1 MSCGRPAR
9 RRLERHRQHGS
20 TRSRQQDRQNGLGPD
35 DQGERY
41 REYAHSSRV
50 YDKHGGCMSS
60 DPLSNRLLLSLPP
73 RNLKQLAPNLEF
85 IRCQS
90 QQILLDVDASLDHV
104 LFPNSGVISVV
115 AVYADGNV
123 IEMATIGREGC
134 TGVQTFFGAR
144 RSSGRLL
151 VQIPGSAAK
160 MSRAAFDRAMKS
172 MPSFRGLMLAYVQA
186 FLEQVMVSVACN
198 GRHSLKERLARWLLM
213 MRDRS
218 DADVMSITQDLLA
231 ELLAVRR
238 PSLTHAVAEL
248 EEAGLILRGR
258 GQITILDRQ
267 GLIKVSCECYQLV
280 RQRVASHLPQ
290 SFVDAGVIF
299 PKRK

>member
-1 MSCGRPAR
+1 MWFKVAR
-9 RRLERHRQHGS
+9 ATFRHG
-20 TRSRQQDRQNGLGPD
+20 
-35 DQGERY
+35 
-41 REYAHSSRV
+41 A

-172 MPSFRGLMLAYVQA
+172 MPSFRDLMLAYVQA

-231 ELLAVRR
+231 EMLGVQR

-258 GQITILDRQ
+258 GQITILDRK
-267 GLIKVSCECYQLV
+267 GLIKASCECYQLV

-290 SFVDAGVIF
+290 SYVDAGVVF

>member
-1 MSCGRPAR
+1 MNSEP
-9 RRLERHRQHGS
+9 
-20 TRSRQQDRQNGLGPD
+20 P
-35 DQGERY
+35 
-41 REYAHSSRV
+41 
-50 YDKHGGCMSS
+50 
-60 DPLSNRLLLSLPP
+60 SNRLLLSLPP

-160 MSRAAFDRAMKS
+160 MSRATFDRAMKS
-172 MPSFRGLMLAYVQA
+172 MPSFRGLTAA
-186 FLEQVMVSVACN
+186 
-198 GRHSLKERLARWLLM
+198 
-213 MRDRS
+213 
-218 DADVMSITQDLLA
+218 T
-231 ELLAVRR
+231 
-238 PSLTHAVAEL
+238 PT
-248 EEAGLILRGR
+248 
-258 GQITILDRQ
+258 
-267 GLIKVSCECYQLV
+267 
-280 RQRVASHLPQ
+280 
-290 SFVDAGVIF
+290 
-299 PKRK
+299 